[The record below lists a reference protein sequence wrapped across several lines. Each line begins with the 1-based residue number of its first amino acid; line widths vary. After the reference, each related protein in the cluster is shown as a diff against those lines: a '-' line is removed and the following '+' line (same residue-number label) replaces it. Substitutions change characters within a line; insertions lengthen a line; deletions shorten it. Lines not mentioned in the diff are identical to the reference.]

1 MITDGPKPCAAR
13 IFYQLNQP
21 RSPKVSFPA
30 YKVVI
35 VGAGPAG
42 IFAALELAKNGV
54 TDVLIVEKGHAI
66 AKRRCPARRTSCVDC
81 KTCDIMTGWGG
92 AGAFSDGKL
101 TLTTEVGGW
110 LGDFVPRD
118 ELEQLVAYADSL
130 WLEYGATTEVH
141 GPDPQIAA
149 ALEKEATLV
158 GMKLVPMRIRH
169 LGTDR
174 SPKVLDAMRVH
185 LESVGITVATER
197 AAKRILCDADGVT
210 GVELS
215 GGEIVHAES
224 VIAAPGREGAEWLAE
239 QAHLLGLPL
248 VSNAVDIGVRVECP
262 APVMERLTDALYE
275 AKLVYHT
282 KAFGDTVRTFCMNP
296 YGEVTTESYGDVVT
310 VNGHSYAE
318 AKTPYT
324 NFAVL
329 VSQRFTEPFRDPIA
343 YGRSIAK
350 LANLLGDGI
359 LVQRF
364 ADLKA
369 GRRST
374 PERIAQSL
382 AEPTLAHA
390 TPGDLSAV
398 LPYRHLADII
408 EFLEALE
415 ALAPGIS
422 GPSTLLYGVE
432 VKFYSSRLQVRP
444 NLETQVPGLFAIG
457 DGAGITRGLIQA
469 SASGVMAARAILAG

>member
-1 MITDGPKPCAAR
+1 MSSHD
-13 IFYQLNQP
+13 YD
-21 RSPKVSFPA
+21 
-30 YKVVI
+30 VVI

-42 IFAALELAKNGV
+42 IFAALELVRSGV
-54 TDVLIVEKGHAI
+54 TDILIVEKGHAI
-66 AKRRCPARRTSCVDC
+66 AKRRCPARRTSCVGC

-110 LGDFVPRD
+110 LPDFIAKP
-118 ELEQLVAYADSL
+118 ELEELVDYTDRL
-130 WLEYGATTEVH
+130 WLDFGATTEVH
-141 GPDPQIAA
+141 GPDTATAA
-149 ALEKEATLV
+149 ELEREATLA
-158 GMKLVPMRIRH
+158 GMKLLPMNIRH

-174 SPKVLDAMRVH
+174 SPEVLDAMRVS
-185 LESVGITVATER
+185 LEASGVTVRTEI
-197 AAKRILCDADGVT
+197 AAARILAENGRAT
-210 GVELS
+210 GVELAD
-215 GGEIVHAES
+215 GEVVSAGA
-224 VIAAPGREGAEWLAE
+224 VIAAPGREGADWLAE
-239 QAHLLGLPL
+239 QAHALGLTL
-248 VSNAVDIGVRVECP
+248 VNNAVDIGVRVECP
-262 APVMERLTDALYE
+262 APIMQRLTDALYE

-318 AKTPYT
+318 SKTPYT

-329 VSQRFTEPFRDPIA
+329 VSQRFTEPFRDPIT

-359 LVQRF
+359 LVQRL

-398 LPYRHLADII
+398 LPYRHLTDII
-408 EFLEALE
+408 EFLDAMEP
-415 ALAPGIS
+415 LAPGIS
-422 GPSTLLYGVE
+422 GSSTLLYGVE
-432 VKFYSSRLQVRP
+432 VKFYSSRLEVSP
-444 NLETQVPGLFAIG
+444 NLETAVSGLYAIG
-457 DGAGITRGLIQA
+457 DGAGITRGLVQS
-469 SASGVMAARAILAG
+469 SASGVVAARAVLATRRAAS

>member
-1 MITDGPKPCAAR
+1 MSSHEYDVI
-13 IFYQLNQP
+13 
-21 RSPKVSFPA
+21 
-30 YKVVI
+30 I

-42 IFAALELAKNGV
+42 IFAALELARNGGLRRI
-54 TDVLIVEKGHAI
+54 LIVEKGHAI
-66 AKRRCPARRTSCVDC
+66 PRRKCPARQTSCVGC

-110 LGDFVPRD
+110 LPDYVDKP
-118 ELEQLVAYADSL
+118 ELEILLAEADDI
-130 WLEYGATTEVH
+130 WLEFGATTDVH
-141 GPDPQIAA
+141 GPDPATAA
-149 ALEKEATLV
+149 ALEREATMA
-158 GMKLVPMRIRH
+158 GMKLIPMRIRH

-174 SPKVLDAMRVH
+174 SPEVLHSMMTRLIELGV
-185 LESVGITVATER
+185 EVRTEVA
-197 AAKRILCDADGVT
+197 AHRILAADGRVT
-210 GVELS
+210 GVELV
-215 GGEIVHAES
+215 GGEVVEAPV
-224 VIAAPGREGAEWLAE
+224 VIASPGREGADWLAE
-239 QAHLLGLPL
+239 QAHALGLPL
-248 VSNAVDIGVRVECP
+248 MNNAVDIGVRVECP
-262 APVMERLTDALYE
+262 APIMERLTDALYE

-296 YGEVTTESYGDVVT
+296 HGEVTTESYGDVVT

-318 AKTPYT
+318 SKTPYT

-329 VSQRFTEPFRDPIA
+329 VSQRFTEPFNDPIA

-359 LVQRF
+359 LVQRL
-364 ADLKA
+364 ADLQA

-398 LPYRHLADII
+398 LPYRHLTDII
-408 EFLEALE
+408 EFLEAME
-415 ALAPGIS
+415 PLAPGIS

-432 VKFYSSRLQVRP
+432 VKFYSSRLQVSP
-444 NLETQVPGLFAIG
+444 NLETALSGLYAIG
-457 DGAGITRGLIQA
+457 DGAGVTRGLLQA
-469 SASGVMAARAILAG
+469 SASGVIAARSIRSN

>member
-1 MITDGPKPCAAR
+1 
-13 IFYQLNQP
+13 
-21 RSPKVSFPA
+21 VSASSF
-30 YKVVI
+30 KVVI

-42 IFAALELAKNGV
+42 IFAALELVKGGI
-54 TDVLIVEKGHAI
+54 TDILVVEKGHTI
-66 AKRRCPARRTSCVDC
+66 AKRRCPARVTACVGC
-81 KTCDIMTGWGG
+81 RTCDIMTGWGG

-110 LGDFVPRD
+110 LGDFVPKA
-118 ELEQLVAYADSL
+118 ELEQLVDYADKL
-130 WLEYGATTEVH
+130 WLEYGATTDVH
-141 GPDPQIAA
+141 GPDPETAT
-149 ALEKEATLV
+149 ALEREATLA

-174 SPKVLDAMRVH
+174 SPKVLDDMRVA
-185 LESVGITVATER
+185 LEAAGVTVRTEQS
-197 AAKRILCDADGVT
+197 AKRILVEDGRAT
-210 GVELS
+210 GVELAD
-215 GGEIVHAES
+215 GEIVSAEA
-224 VIAAPGREGAEWLAE
+224 VIAAPGREGADWLAE
-239 QAHLLGLPL
+239 QAHQLGLPL
-248 VSNAVDIGVRVECP
+248 VNNAVDIGVRVECP
-262 APVMERLTDALYE
+262 APVMDRLTDALYE

-296 YGEVTTESYGDVVT
+296 HGEVTTESYGDVVT

-318 AKTPYT
+318 AKTGYT

-329 VSQRFTEPFRDPIA
+329 VSQRFTQPFTDPLT

-359 LVQRF
+359 LVQRL

-374 PERIAQSL
+374 SERIAQSL
-382 AEPTLAHA
+382 AEPTLQHA
-390 TPGDLSAV
+390 TPGDLAAV
-398 LPYRHLADII
+398 LPYRHLTDII
-408 EFLEALE
+408 EFLEAME
-415 ALAPGIS
+415 PLAPGIS

-432 VKFYSSRLQVRP
+432 VKFYSSRLEVDSD
-444 NLETQVPGLFAIG
+444 LGTQIDGLYAIG

-469 SASGVMAARAILAG
+469 SASGVIAARAVLRG

>member
-1 MITDGPKPCAAR
+1 MTPETYD
-13 IFYQLNQP
+13 
-21 RSPKVSFPA
+21 
-30 YKVVI
+30 VVI

-42 IFAALELAKNGV
+42 IFAALELVRLGI
-54 TDVLIVEKGHAI
+54 TDVLIVEKGHPI
-66 AKRRCPARRTSCVDC
+66 AKRSCPARRTACVGC
-81 KTCDIMTGWGG
+81 RTCDIMTGWGG
-92 AGAFSDGKL
+92 AGAFPDGKL

-110 LGDFVPRD
+110 LGDYVAKPD
-118 ELEQLVAYADSL
+118 LEQLLEYADQL

-141 GPDPQIAA
+141 GPDAA
-149 ALEKEATLV
+149 TATALVREATLA

-174 SPKVLDAMRVH
+174 SPQVLDAMRVA
-185 LESVGITVATER
+185 LEDAGVTVRTDT
-197 AAKRILCDADGVT
+197 AAARILAAEGRVT
-210 GVELS
+210 GVELVDGS
-215 GGEIVHAES
+215 VACAPV
-224 VIAAPGREGAEWLAE
+224 VIAAPGREGADWLAE
-239 QAHLLGLPL
+239 QSHALGLEL
-248 VSNAVDIGVRVECP
+248 VNNAVDIGVRVECP
-262 APVMERLTDALYE
+262 APVMDRLTDALYE

-296 YGEVTTESYGDVVT
+296 HGEVTTESYGDVVT

-318 AKTPYT
+318 AGTGYT

-329 VSQRFTEPFRDPIA
+329 VSQRFTQPFRDPIT

-359 LVQRF
+359 LVQRL

-374 PERIAQSL
+374 PDRIAQSL

-390 TPGDLSAV
+390 TPGDLAAV
-398 LPYRHLADII
+398 LPYRHLTDII
-408 EFLEALE
+408 EFLDAMEP
-415 ALAPGIS
+415 LAPGIS

-432 VKFYSSRLQVRP
+432 VKFYSSRVHVSAQ
-444 NLETQVPGLFAIG
+444 LETAIAGLFAIG
-457 DGAGITRGLIQA
+457 DGAGITRGLLQS
-469 SASGVMAARAILAG
+469 SASGVIAARAVAEERAGAGVA

>member
-1 MITDGPKPCAAR
+1 
-13 IFYQLNQP
+13 
-21 RSPKVSFPA
+21 VSSET
-30 YKVVI
+30 YSVVI

-42 IFAALELAKNGV
+42 IFAALELVRAGI
-54 TDVLIVEKGHAI
+54 TDVLIVEKGHPI
-66 AKRRCPARRTSCVDC
+66 AKRRCPARRTSCVGC
-81 KTCDIMTGWGG
+81 HTCDIMTGWGG

-110 LGDFVPRD
+110 LGDYVAKP
-118 ELEQLVAYADSL
+118 ELEELLEYADQL

-141 GPDPQIAA
+141 GPDPATA
-149 ALEKEATLV
+149 TALEREATLA

-174 SPKVLDAMRVH
+174 SPEVLDAMRVA
-185 LESVGITVATER
+185 LEAAGVTVRTDM
-197 AAKRILCDADGVT
+197 AAVSILAADGCVT
-210 GVELS
+210 GVELADGS
-215 GGEIVHAES
+215 VATAPT
-224 VIAAPGREGAEWLAE
+224 VIAAPGREGADWLAE
-239 QAHLLGLPL
+239 QSHALGLKL
-248 VSNAVDIGVRVECP
+248 VNNAVDIGVRVECP
-262 APVMERLTDALYE
+262 APVMDRLTDALYE

-296 YGEVTTESYGDVVT
+296 HGEVTTECYGDVVT

-318 AKTPYT
+318 AKTGYT

-359 LVQRF
+359 LVQRLS
-364 ADLKA
+364 DLKA

-374 PERIAQSL
+374 PDRIAQSL
-382 AEPTLAHA
+382 AEPTLANA

-398 LPYRHLADII
+398 LPYRHLTDII
-408 EFLEALE
+408 EFLDAMEP
-415 ALAPGIS
+415 LAPGIS

-432 VKFYSSRLQVRP
+432 VKFYSSRAQVSP
-444 NLETQVPGLFAIG
+444 ELETTIRGLFAIG
-457 DGAGITRGLIQA
+457 DGAGITRGLLQS
-469 SASGVMAARAILAG
+469 SASGVIAARAVAYGRD

>member
-1 MITDGPKPCAAR
+1 M
-13 IFYQLNQP
+13 
-21 RSPKVSFPA
+21 SSHV

-42 IFAALELAKNGV
+42 IFAALELAKSGV
-54 TDVLIVEKGHAI
+54 TDVLVVEKGHAI
-66 AKRRCPARRTSCVDC
+66 AKRRCPARRTACVGC
-81 KTCDIMTGWGG
+81 RTCDIMTGWGG

-110 LGDFVPRD
+110 LGDFVPKP
-118 ELEQLVAYADSL
+118 ELELLVDYADEL
-130 WLEYGATTEVH
+130 WLEFGATHEVH
-141 GPDPQIAA
+141 GPDPDTAA
-149 ALEKEATLV
+149 ELEREATLA
-158 GMKLVPMRIRH
+158 GMRLVPMRIRH

-174 SPKVLDAMRVH
+174 SPEVLDAMRVH
-185 LESVGITVATER
+185 LESVGVTVRTEL
-197 AAKRILCDADGVT
+197 AAARILAENGRAT
-210 GVELS
+210 GVELAD
-215 GGEIVHAES
+215 GTTVTADA
-224 VIAAPGREGAEWLAE
+224 VIAAPGREGADWLAE
-239 QAHLLGLPL
+239 QAQELGLKL
-248 VSNAVDIGVRVECP
+248 VNNAVDIGVRVECP

-296 YGEVTTESYGDVVT
+296 HGEVTTESYGDVVT

-318 AKTPYT
+318 SKTPYT

-329 VSQRFTEPFRDPIA
+329 VSQRFTEPFRDPIT

-359 LVQRF
+359 LVQRL

-374 PERIAQSL
+374 PDRIAQSL

-390 TPGDLSAV
+390 TPGDLAAV
-398 LPYRHLADII
+398 LPYRHLTDIV
-408 EFLEALE
+408 EFLEAME
-415 ALAPGIS
+415 PLAPGIS

-432 VKFYSSRLQVRP
+432 VKFYSSRLQVDADMH
-444 NLETQVPGLFAIG
+444 TQIDGLYAIG

-469 SASGVMAARAILAG
+469 SASGVLAARAVLGGAAG

>member
-1 MITDGPKPCAAR
+1 
-13 IFYQLNQP
+13 
-21 RSPKVSFPA
+21 VSSPA
-30 YKVVI
+30 YDVVI

-42 IFAALELAKNGV
+42 IFAALELARAGV
-54 TDVLIVEKGHAI
+54 TRVMVVEKGRTT
-66 AKRRCPARRTSCVDC
+66 AKRHCPARRTACVGC

-110 LGDFVPRD
+110 LGDFLPQS
-118 ELEQLVAYADSL
+118 ELEALISYADDL
-130 WLEYGATTEVH
+130 WLEFGATHEVY
-141 GPDPQIAA
+141 GPNHDEAA
-149 ALEKEATLV
+149 ALVREATLA
-158 GMKLVPMRIRH
+158 GMKLIPMRIRH

-174 SPKVLDAMRVH
+174 SPQVLDAMRVY
-185 LESVGITVATER
+185 LESVGVTVRCNETVT
-197 AAKRILCDADGVT
+197 RIQAQDGRVT
-210 GVELS
+210 GVELAD
-215 GGEIVHAES
+215 GEVVTAGA
-224 VIAAPGREGAEWLAE
+224 VIAAPGREGADWLAE
-239 QAHLLGLPL
+239 QAHVLGLPL
-248 VSNAVDIGVRVECP
+248 KNNAVDIGVRVECP
-262 APVMERLTDALYE
+262 APIMERLTDALYE

-282 KAFGDTVRTFCMNP
+282 KSFGDSVRTFCMNP
-296 YGEVTTESYGDVVT
+296 RGEVTTESYGDVVT

-318 AKTPYT
+318 ANTGYT

-329 VSQRFTEPFRDPIA
+329 VSTRFTQPFNDPLT

-350 LANLLGDGI
+350 LANLLGNGI

-398 LPYRHLADII
+398 LPYRHLTDII
-408 EFLEALE
+408 EFLEAME

-432 VKFYSSRLQVRP
+432 VKFYSSRLEVSK
-444 NLETQVPGLFAIG
+444 NLETAIEGLYAIG
-457 DGAGITRGLIQA
+457 DGAGITRGLVQS
-469 SASGVMAARAILAG
+469 SASGVIAARAVLQKR

>member
-1 MITDGPKPCAAR
+1 MSTHRYDAI
-13 IFYQLNQP
+13 
-21 RSPKVSFPA
+21 
-30 YKVVI
+30 I

-42 IFAALELAKNGV
+42 IFAALELSRAGI

-66 AKRRCPARRTSCVDC
+66 AKRRCPARRTACVGC
-81 KTCDIMTGWGG
+81 ETCDIMTGWGG

-101 TLTTEVGGW
+101 TLTSEVGGW
-110 LGDFVPRD
+110 LSDFVAKP
-118 ELEQLVAYADSL
+118 ELDDLLEYADRL
-130 WLEYGATTEVH
+130 WLEFGATTDVH
-141 GPDPQIAA
+141 GPDPATAA
-149 ALEKEATLV
+149 QLEREATLA
-158 GMKLVPMRIRH
+158 GMKLVSMRIRH

-174 SPKVLDAMRVH
+174 SPEVLDAMRVA
-185 LESVGITVATER
+185 LEAAGVPVRTECP
-197 AAKRILCDADGVT
+197 AARILIQGGRVTGIELADGT
-210 GVELS
+210 S
-215 GGEIVHAES
+215 AS
-224 VIAAPGREGAEWLAE
+224 ADAVIAAPGREGAEWLAE
-239 QAHLLGLPL
+239 QAHELGLTL
-248 VSNAVDIGVRVECP
+248 VNNAVDIGVRVECP
-262 APVMERLTDALYE
+262 APVMDRLTDALYE

-282 KAFGDTVRTFCMNP
+282 KRFGDAVRTFCMNP
-296 YGEVTTESYGDVVT
+296 HGEVTTESYGDVVT

-318 AKTPYT
+318 EDRRTAYT

-359 LVQRF
+359 LVQRL
-364 ADLKA
+364 ADLEA

-398 LPYRHLADII
+398 LPYRILTDII
-408 EFLEALE
+408 EFLEAME
-415 ALAPGIS
+415 PLAPGIS

-432 VKFYSSRLQVRP
+432 VKFYSSRLEVSSD
-444 NLETQVPGLFAIG
+444 LETAIHGLYAIG
-457 DGAGITRGLIQA
+457 DGAGITRGLVQS
-469 SASGVMAARAILAG
+469 SASGVLAARAILAGCKP